1 MLSEEDRHGIGVAL
15 NEATWFHL
23 QVHSEARSVALGLR
37 VLTLPP
43 TGPETDDNGRWLV
56 LRGVSRLAASYRMA
70 RWDDAAAPAVPLTLQ
85 SLSEAIERL
94 GPAELYGWEFIDP
107 EKEKWKESSERLS
120 LDVLWHEP
128 KAPHQ
133 LMVFK
138 EVGDAFLEL
147 WISFTELQ
155 FQTEHGE
162 PMALQDVI
170 AGGRRWWDSMYAG
183 DGRTKS
189 HGIVPGST

>member
-1 MLSEEDRHGIGVAL
+1 
-15 NEATWFHL
+15 
-23 QVHSEARSVALGLR
+23 
-37 VLTLPP
+37 
-43 TGPETDDNGRWLV
+43 
-56 LRGVSRLAASYRMA
+56 MA

-138 EVGDAFLEL
+138 EVGDAF
-147 WISFTELQ
+147 
-155 FQTEHGE
+155 QTEHGE

>member
-1 MLSEEDRHGIGVAL
+1 MLNEEDRHGIGVAL
-15 NEATWFHL
+15 NEAMWFHL

-107 EKEKWKESSERLS
+107 EKEEWEEARGRLS
-120 LDVLWHEP
+120 LDVLLHEP
-128 KAPHQ
+128 KRHPQ
-133 LMVFK
+133 PLVFK
-138 EVGDAFLEL
+138 
-147 WISFTELQ
+147 
-155 FQTEHGE
+155 
-162 PMALQDVI
+162 
-170 AGGRRWWDSMYAG
+170 
-183 DGRTKS
+183 
-189 HGIVPGST
+189 